1 MNGTAQWLEG
11 LGLGRYAALFAQN
24 AIDEEVLPTL
34 TAADLVDLG
43 IASVGHRRKLLNAIA
58 ALRAGG
64 PAWREAERRHLSV
77 LFVDLVGS
85 TQLARQLDPEDMGEV
100 IGRYQRAVAQEILR
114 LEGHVAKF
122 MGDGVLAYFGW
133 PAAHENE
140 AERAVRAG
148 MAAIAAVARLH
159 APGGEALAAR
169 AGVATGMVMVG
180 EQIGDGAARE
190 ETVVGETPSLAARLQ
205 ALAPPHGLL
214 IAQATRRQLGGAFE
228 LAPLAEVELKGFD
241 APVAAWRVLAEAPR
255 SDRFAARHD
264 GDLGPF
270 VGRGAEIETLLALW
284 GEAGSGRGRGLVLVG
299 EAGIGK
305 SRLLRQLR
313 QAAAPGP
320 SRTVCWQGSPFH
332 GDSPLWPV
340 ACELQRSLDGG
351 GPEEL
356 ERLVG
361 DAGLDPGQAVPP
373 LAALLGL
380 PAGSRHPPMPQS
392 AAIRRQRLLAALIDL
407 VRGIARQR
415 PPLLLILEDAHWA
428 DPTTLQLVRL
438 LLAHVEEMPVLLVV
452 AGRPEGLP
460 DLPERPAVRRL
471 RLGRLD
477 AACIGAIVDAL
488 GALPADMRHI
498 VVDRADGVPLFAEEL
513 ARAVAER
520 EAEAPAQEV
529 PGSLHDTLMARLDR
543 HPGSKEIAQIAACIG
558 RTLDHALL
566 AAVTGLAE
574 PELMAALDELC
585 AAGILECSGT
595 PPDATYSF
603 GHALLRDAAYE
614 SLLRSRRRAVHRSVL
629 AVLETAAG
637 TPPEQLAHHAHGAE
651 QWAKAMSHYGE
662 AGGRAVERAAYAEG
676 LSLLAR
682 ALDAGTRLRG
692 DAGSEIAVIDLKRMR
707 ARAFLA
713 TGDVHSLLV
722 ELRDAEARAAR
733 FGVPRLSCQ
742 LRTQR
747 AHVESIFGGHSR
759 RAVGYG
765 REATKIAVR
774 VGDAEL
780 ASAAR
785 FVLGQAFWVAGDYAA
800 TVAELGHDLGTYRD
814 GRHMGQTASGATL
827 AAEGLAVFGSAL
839 GALGR
844 YDEAREIA
852 AEAQALAARTGHPL
866 DLAFADWHL
875 ALTLLAQAQGEEASV
890 LLERCLDLALRFGLP
905 LSALAS
911 EALLGRAACLLGRAG
926 EALERLDRVLDG
938 CAQRRLRHLAVQALL
953 AKVEASLVLG
963 RPEAAG
969 LAAEA
974 LEMARAHGYRAWEAT
989 ALRLSAAAAE
999 SDPAMLAEAETIAAS
1014 LKLAPELALIAAE
1027 RQRASA
1033 DSGKA
1038 AASNR
1043 AAGR

>member
-1 MNGTAQWLEG
+1 MNGMAQWLEG
-11 LGLGRYAALFAQN
+11 LGLGRYAALFAEN

-133 PAAHENE
+133 PTAHENE

-148 MAAIAAVARLH
+148 MAAIAAVARLN

-205 ALAPPHGLL
+205 ALAPPHALL

-241 APVAAWRVLAEAPR
+241 SPVAAWRVLAEAAR
-255 SDRFAARHD
+255 TDRFAARHD

-270 VGRGAEIETLLALW
+270 VGRSAEIEALLALW
-284 GEAGSGRGRGLVLVG
+284 EEAGSGHGRGVVLVG

-340 ACELQRSLDGG
+340 ACELQRSLDGAG
-351 GPEEL
+351 LEAL

-361 DAGLDPGQAVPP
+361 DAGLDPGQVVPP
-373 LAALLGL
+373 LAVLLGL

-428 DPTTLQLVRL
+428 DPTTQQLVRL

-452 AGRPEGLP
+452 AGRSEGLPEGLS
-460 DLPERPAVRRL
+460 DLAEGPAVRQL

-488 GALPADMRHI
+488 GPLPADMRHA

-513 ARAVAER
+513 ARAVGER

-543 HPGSKEIAQIAACIG
+543 YPNSKEIAQIAACIG

-574 PELMAALDELC
+574 PELMAALDELR

-595 PPDATYSF
+595 PPGATYSF

-629 AVLETAAG
+629 AVLETTAG
-637 TPPEQLAHHAHGAE
+637 TPPEQLAHHAQGAE

-676 LSLLAR
+676 LSLLGR
-682 ALDAGTRLRG
+682 ALDAGARLRG

-713 TGDVHSLLV
+713 TGDVRSLLV

-765 REATKIAVR
+765 REAAKIAAR

-780 ASAAR
+780 AAAAR

-814 GRHMGQTASGATL
+814 VRHLGQTASGATL
-827 AAEGLAVFGSAL
+827 AVEGLAVFGSAL

-852 AEAQALAARTGHPL
+852 AEAQALATTTGHPL
-866 DLAFADWHL
+866 DLAFADWHS
-875 ALTLLAQAQGEEASV
+875 AMTLLAQRRGEEASV
-890 LLERCLDLALRFGLP
+890 QLERCLDLALRFGLP

-911 EALLGRAACLLGRAG
+911 EALLARSACLLGRAG

-938 CAQRRLRHLAVQALL
+938 CAERRLRHLAVQALL

-989 ALRLSAAAAE
+989 ALRLSAATAA

-1014 LKLAPELALIAAE
+1014 LELAPELALIAAE
-1027 RQRASA
+1027 RQRVSA
-1033 DSGKA
+1033 
-1038 AASNR
+1038 
-1043 AAGR
+1043 